1 MRRTIL
7 LRQAIAVVVLLG
19 AIALVALGV
28 QSCQVSEHNS
38 ALRNYTN
45 TVSSTM
51 AQSNETGVA
60 LFDQLDGGGGTGG
73 PVELQTQID
82 QTRAQAQDELDHA
95 ERFSVPDQM
104 RGAQQNL
111 LLALQMRRD
120 GIQAIADHIQ
130 PALASSTN
138 RAPLM
143 AIAAAMAH
151 FYASDVVYTLY
162 SAPQIA
168 SALHQ
173 AGIAVGANGEVIQS
187 SQILPNLSWLAPS
200 YIAAQL
206 HVTAPGLGVNL
217 APGTHGHA
225 LNSVSVGATTLKT
238 TTTNTLP
245 ASPPPTFTLHFTN
258 TGQNNERN
266 VVLTVTLGGTS
277 ISGRT
282 VVAQTIAGHAA
293 TAAVTLTSS
302 PPAGSYQVTATV
314 QKVAG
319 EKNVQNNS
327 LTFPVTF
334 R

>member
-1 MRRTIL
+1 M
-7 LRQAIAVVVLLG
+7 RQAIAVVVLLG
-19 AIALVALGV
+19 IIALIALGV
-28 QSCQVSEHNS
+28 QSCQVSEHDG
-38 ALRNYTN
+38 ALRSYTN
-45 TVSSTM
+45 TVSSAM

-60 LFDQLDGGGGTGG
+60 LFDQLDAGGGTGG
-73 PVELQTQID
+73 PIELQTQID
-82 QTRAQAQDELDHA
+82 QTRAQAQDELDRA
-95 ERFSVPDQM
+95 ERFSVPDEM
-104 RGAQQNL
+104 HGAQQNL
-111 LLALQMRRD
+111 VLALQMRRD

-130 PALASSTN
+130 PVLASSSN
-138 RAPLM
+138 RAPLV
-143 AIAAAMAH
+143 AIAAAMAR

-206 HVTAPGLGVNL
+206 HVTAPGLEGSV
-217 APGTHGHA
+217 AAGTHGHA
-225 LNSVSVGATTLKT
+225 LDSVSVAATTLKT
-238 TTTNTLP
+238 TATNTLP
-245 ASPPPTFTLHFTN
+245 ASPPPTFVLHFAN

-266 VVLTVTLGGTS
+266 VVLTVTLSGSS

-282 VVAQTIAGHAA
+282 VVAQTVAGHAA
-293 TAAVTLTSS
+293 TAAVTLTSA
-302 PPAGSYQVTATV
+302 PPAGTYQVTATV

-327 LTFPVTF
+327 LTFPVSF